1 LQSQSQSQLQE
12 NDYQLVWSEEF
23 NADGKVDTALWR
35 YEHGFV
41 RNNEAQWYQEDNAF
55 CRDGILIIEGRHE
68 QVANPYYEP
77 DNRDWRYNRKT
88 AEYTSSSINTRG
100 KKEFLYGRFEVR
112 ARIPTGG
119 GSWPAIW
126 TLGTKYPWPSNG
138 EIDIMEYYRV
148 KGVPHI
154 LANVAWGT
162 DIPYNAKWDTGMIPF
177 THFTDKDPLWASK
190 FHVWRMDWTPEAIR
204 LYLDDEMLN
213 ETLLSETINGSIGE
227 YTNPF
232 QQTHYILLNL
242 AIGGNNGGT
251 PDNTAFP
258 MRYEIDYVRVYQKKH
273 TAFHPGEIW
282 HDNRGE
288 HINAHGGGVLFHN
301 GKYYWF
307 GEHKGERSNN
317 ALVGVT
323 CYSSDDLYNWR
334 YEDVALK
341 VSDDETSDIVRGCII
356 ERPKVI
362 YNAKNKK
369 FVMYFH
375 LELRGQGYNAARVG
389 IAVSDSITGGY
400 KFVKSLR
407 PNAGIFPLNM
417 NEKQRKATAKI
428 EDFKDWWTQEWRK
441 AVDRKSVV

>member
-68 QVANPYYEP
+68 QVANPRYEAGS
-77 DNRDWRYNRKT
+77 RDWRRNRKT
-88 AEYTSSSINTRG
+88 AEYTSASINTRS

-162 DIPYNAKWDTGMIPF
+162 DIPYNAKWDTGLIPF

-204 LYLDDEMLN
+204 LYLDDELLN

-258 MRYEIDYVRVYQKKH
+258 MRYEIDYVRVYQKK
-273 TAFHPGEIW
+273 
-282 HDNRGE
+282 
-288 HINAHGGGVLFHN
+288 
-301 GKYYWF
+301 
-307 GEHKGERSNN
+307 
-317 ALVGVT
+317 
-323 CYSSDDLYNWR
+323 
-334 YEDVALK
+334 
-341 VSDDETSDIVRGCII
+341 
-356 ERPKVI
+356 
-362 YNAKNKK
+362 
-369 FVMYFH
+369 
-375 LELRGQGYNAARVG
+375 
-389 IAVSDSITGGY
+389 
-400 KFVKSLR
+400 
-407 PNAGIFPLNM
+407 
-417 NEKQRKATAKI
+417 
-428 EDFKDWWTQEWRK
+428 
-441 AVDRKSVV
+441 